1 MMIVVH
7 LLESHESDKIVKEV
21 ELASDVTLLTCW
33 QRLTELD
40 GAAIQVRGINECMLH
55 IMEEVG
61 TFHSAY
67 AISTTT
73 KGGSEKKV
81 LQLVQANDKTK
92 PQMTAEEMVCC
103 QRTCM
108 GLCLLC
114 SPTQ

>member
-1 MMIVVH
+1 MNVFVQ
-7 LLESHESDKIVKEV
+7 LLESHESDKIVKQVEV
-21 ELASDVTLLTCW
+21 ASDDTLFTCW
-33 QRLTELD
+33 QLLTDLQA
-40 GAAIQVRGINECMLH
+40 GIQVRGIKQCLLNVFD
-55 IMEEVG
+55 EVG
-61 TFHSAY
+61 AFHLAY

-73 KGGSEKKV
+73 NGGSEKKV